1 MTTQTQTQTSVRPH
15 DSLIAQ
21 WDEAKQRLAI
31 AVNEERRLRS
41 LLVAVLFDPTK
52 KEGTET
58 VECMFGKLKA
68 VKSQSYSFVSA
79 DAARDTMLTLAAEFG
94 QEGLFV
100 SNRLIAWKP
109 ELIVREYRQLRSDM
123 RDSIRRN
130 VVIKEAATQLSL
142 AP

>member
-1 MTTQTQTQTSVRPH
+1 MTTRTRTPSALQH
-15 DSLIAQ
+15 ESLVSQ

-31 AVNEERRLRS
+31 AKSEEYRLRS

-52 KEGTET
+52 REGTET
-58 VECMFGKLKA
+58 VDTTFGKLKA
-68 VKSQSYSFVSA
+68 IKSQSYSFASA
-79 DAARDTMLTLAAEFG
+79 DAARTMMLTLAAEFG

-100 SNRLIAWKP
+100 SNRLIVWKP
-109 ELIVREYRQLRSDM
+109 ELIVREWRQLRSDM
-123 RDSIRRN
+123 RDSIQRN